1 MTSVLEKVERIG
13 THVQKRDGR
22 LEPAD
27 LNKIVRAIQNHAHGL
42 RAVDSIRIAT
52 KTISG
57 LYDGTKTEELDLLS
71 IQTASELIS
80 EEPEY
85 SKLAA
90 RMLASFISKEVLLQ
104 DIATFSQ
111 SIAVGFKQGLINQ
124 ATLDLVTGNKR
135 KLNEAIENQNTDF
148 FEYFGLKTVYDRYL
162 LRHPT
167 DRFVLE
173 TPQYFLMRVACGLS
187 NTANEAIELYNL
199 LSSLKYMTS
208 TPTLFNSGTSFPQ
221 MSSCFLLD
229 SPEDDLRSIYQ
240 KYSDIAM
247 LSKYSGGIGVSFSR
261 IRSDGSLI
269 KGTNGYSNGII
280 PWLKTLDSSVAAV
293 NQGGKR
299 KGAAAVYLETW
310 HADIEAFLELRENT
324 GDQARR
330 THNLMLANWVPDL
343 FMERVRD
350 DAVWSLFDPKTM
362 PELVDTF
369 GDAFK
374 TLYEQAELD
383 GKYTSQLKARD
394 LYTSMIRSLSQTGN
408 GWMTFK
414 DTSNRKSNQTGVPG
428 NIIHLSNL
436 CTEILEVTT
445 PETGAVCNLGSLN
458 LGEFVINA
466 DTGLNI
472 ADLMKSTKVAVRF
485 LDRVIDRNY
494 YTVDSSGVGN
504 KKWRP
509 IGLGVMGFQDVLFK
523 MEIPFDSEEAE
534 QIAKQIQEAIYFA
547 ALEASCELAEE
558 FGSHDNFAE
567 TRAASGVLQFDL
579 WDNVQLE
586 QLFDWKSLKARI
598 IKSGLRNSL
607 LLAIAPTATIA
618 SICGAYECIEPQLSN
633 LFKRETLSGEFLQIN
648 RYLVADLKKLDLWTE
663 EIRNEIKLNEGSI
676 QSIEAIPQRLR
687 DLYKTAWEI
696 SNKAVINVAAARGPF
711 LDQSQSLNLFV
722 ESPTIGSVSSM
733 YMYAWEKG
741 LKTTYYLRSR
751 PATKIRKATTS
762 TTSVTMPIVLD
773 IYTDAEALACSLENP
788 EECEACQ

>member
-1 MTSVLEKVERIG
+1 LTSVVEKAEERAG
-13 THVQKRDGR
+13 TYVQKRDGR

-27 LNKIVRAIQNHAHGL
+27 LNKIVRAIQNHSQNL

-90 RMLASFISKEVLLQ
+90 RMLASFISKEVLQQ

-111 SIAVGFKQGLINQ
+111 SIDVGFKQGLINQ
-124 ATLDLVTGNKR
+124 TTYDLVSKNKR
-135 KLNEAIENQNTDF
+135 KLNEAINNKNTDL

-261 IRSDGSLI
+261 VRSDGSLI
-269 KGTNGYSNGII
+269 RGTNGYSNGII

-330 THNLMLANWVPDL
+330 AHNLMLANWVPDL

-350 DAVWSLFDPKTM
+350 DAVWSLFDPKVM
-362 PELVDTF
+362 PELVDTY
-369 GDAFK
+369 GDEFK
-374 TLYEQAELD
+374 TLYEQAEVD
-383 GKYTSQLKARD
+383 GKYIRQLKARD
-394 LYTSMIRSLSQTGN
+394 LYATMIRSLSQTGN

-414 DTSNRKSNQTGVPG
+414 DTANRKSNQTGAPG

-458 LGEFVINA
+458 LGAFV
-466 DTGLNI
+466 TGTDNL
-472 ADLMKSTKVAVRF
+472 DLGALMDATKVAVKY

-509 IGLGVMGFQDVLFK
+509 IGLGIMGFQDVLFK
-523 MEIPFDSEEAE
+523 MEIPFESEDAE
-534 QIAKQIQEAIYFA
+534 RIARQVQEAIYFA

-558 FGSHDNFAE
+558 FGAHDNFAE
-567 TRAASGVLQFDL
+567 TRAANGVLQFDL
-579 WDNVQLE
+579 WDDVQFE
-586 QLFDWKSLKARI
+586 QVFDWKSLKARI

-633 LFKRETLSGEFLQIN
+633 LFKRETMSGEFLQVN
-648 RYLVADLKKLDLWTE
+648 KYLVEDLKKLDLWTE
-663 EIRNEIKLNEGSI
+663 EVRNEIKLGEGSI
-676 QSIEAIPQRLR
+676 QGIEVIPQRLR

-751 PATKIRKATTS
+751 PATKIRKATTIS
-762 TTSVTMPIVLD
+762 APVVLD